1 MQRFIFSLVTALLV
15 LGLAGYTA
23 GLFTDEVR
31 KEESCAICRASR
43 FSGRRYGFRYEHIED
58 SPLTTWYRKNID
70 PRHGLDSA
78 HPHIWQ
84 QSACTV
90 TVKPRSDT
98 ADYDCVQ
105 TAPLFLLRPDI
116 EEMIL
121 EKLKDRNAQIR
132 MIEAL
137 NDRDRRVSTER
148 VRCLLEYYYLDQ
160 DTVSWPQWW
169 QQHAAQFG
177 MADLA
182 GIAAVR

>member
-1 MQRFIFSLVTALLV
+1 MACRSTIRPESAFSSRPCEGGSGGGPNAWIPTMQRFIFSLVTALLV

-84 QSACTV
+84 Q
-90 TVKPRSDT
+90 
-98 ADYDCVQ
+98 
-105 TAPLFLLRPDI
+105 
-116 EEMIL
+116 
-121 EKLKDRNAQIR
+121 
-132 MIEAL
+132 
-137 NDRDRRVSTER
+137 
-148 VRCLLEYYYLDQ
+148 
-160 DTVSWPQWW
+160 
-169 QQHAAQFG
+169 
-177 MADLA
+177 
-182 GIAAVR
+182 